1 MTPGPTH
8 VVRCPLCTQL
18 GRYETI
24 NSGNTFG
31 ATYYTDGKR
40 VAPML
45 PVVPSVV
52 VCAHCGRLFWLSQAD
67 DLGKYERYGRKPTD
81 LDPSWAAAEPLN
93 EPDEAQYLAW
103 LERLRN
109 ANPECERDLRL
120 HVWWRG
126 GDRLRGK
133 KPADEEVGHERQR
146 AREANMRALL
156 PLLTRGGGVD
166 TLMQAELLRQLGE
179 FDRALSLLSQPLPD
193 QLQTAVK
200 RLRALCE
207 AGDTQLRELL

>member
-8 VVRCPLCTQL
+8 VVRCPLCKQL
-18 GRYETI
+18 GSYETI

-45 PVVPSVV
+45 PVVPPVV
-52 VCAHCGRLFWLSQAD
+52 VCAHCSGLFWLSQAEE
-67 DLGKYERYGRKPTD
+67 LGNYERYGRKPTD
-81 LDPSWAAAEPLN
+81 LDPAWKAAEPLD
-93 EPDEAQYLAW
+93 EPDEAQYLTW

-109 ANPECERDLRL
+109 ANPERARDLRL

-126 GDRLRGK
+126 NDRLRGK
-133 KPADEEVGHERQR
+133 QAAHDDDSLERQP

-156 PLLTRGGGVD
+156 PLLAGGGNVD
-166 TLMQAELLRQLGE
+166 TLMQAEVLRQLGE
-179 FDRALSLLSQPLPD
+179 FDRALDLLSQPLPD

-200 RLRALCE
+200 RLRSLCE
-207 AGDTQLRELL
+207 TGDTQLRELL